1 MKENIIKYILTAL
14 FILVET
20 IWGQNYKITGSQI
33 TAGQAVSSSS
43 QFSMSA
49 TTTSQTSL
57 PSSSDSFSVS
67 QGMIGVIQ
75 TLNIIPPE
83 IYFSMTDNIFQ
94 SGSPINVVGVVK
106 DLNGIASA
114 NLHLQKGG
122 SLEEI
127 ILPMVALNDSLYEV
141 SIHDSLVTV
150 NNFRAYVRGVDNLE
164 NIASGPLFYPSIA
177 YGADE
182 LNTEIDNSVYPNGVI
197 SNKWRMISFPG
208 YVSDSI
214 ISNSKDEGHVFYA
227 WDNLENEWILPES
240 IDPGNAYWF
249 KHKYDKAV
257 PFSSDSGTAIAL
269 QKYKLTLIK
278 GWNMVGS
285 PFAFPVVVESDLSVV
300 SDLYF
305 FGDSLDRDGWVLKE
319 NIMNPWAGYAI
330 YTDYEDA
337 SIDLVPFN
345 EDNSQRI
352 LSRKSDNDGWL
363 IALSA
368 ETNSHVDN
376 SVLIGRSSESYDE
389 IDITDIPNLPKIED
403 GLSVLISQDDG
414 NSYNFSKDM
423 RSVNTQNGVW
433 NISIDSKPNSGKIK
447 FLANEVKPF
456 PKGIVMS
463 VLDIQNRKIYDD
475 IFENFI
481 LINDKSEV
489 EYELKFI
496 VGDPDYVKATILE
509 MLTIIPSEFVL
520 DKNFPNP
527 FNPITKMYY
536 SLPKRSLVSAK
547 VYNMLGQEVV
557 ILLNKEQPFGKY
569 SISWNGRDSFGKQV
583 SSGVYFAEIRA
594 SDKRRVN
601 KMLLM
606 K

>member
-1 MKENIIKYILTAL
+1 ME
-14 FILVET
+14 
-20 IWGQNYKITGSQI
+20 
-33 TAGQAVSSSS
+33 
-43 QFSMSA
+43 
-49 TTTSQTSL
+49 
-57 PSSSDSFSVS
+57 
-67 QGMIGVIQ
+67 
-75 TLNIIPPE
+75 
-83 IYFSMTDNIFQ
+83 
-94 SGSPINVVGVVK
+94 
-106 DLNGIASA
+106 
-114 NLHLQKGG
+114 
-122 SLEEI
+122 
-127 ILPMVALNDSLYEV
+127 
-141 SIHDSLVTV
+141 
-150 NNFRAYVRGVDNLE
+150 
-164 NIASGPLFYPSIA
+164 
-177 YGADE
+177 
-182 LNTEIDNSVYPNGVI
+182 
-197 SNKWRMISFPG
+197 
-208 YVSDSI
+208 
-214 ISNSKDEGHVFYA
+214 
-227 WDNLENEWILPES
+227 
-240 IDPGNAYWF
+240 
-249 KHKYDKAV
+249 
-257 PFSSDSGTAIAL
+257 
-269 QKYKLTLIK
+269 
-278 GWNMVGS
+278 
-285 PFAFPVVVESDLSVV
+285 
-300 SDLYF
+300 
-305 FGDSLDRDGWVLKE
+305 
-319 NIMNPWAGYAI
+319 
-330 YTDYEDA
+330 
-337 SIDLVPFN
+337 
-345 EDNSQRI
+345 
-352 LSRKSDNDGWL
+352 
-363 IALSA
+363 
-368 ETNSHVDN
+368 
-376 SVLIGRSSESYDE
+376 
-389 IDITDIPNLPKIED
+389 
-403 GLSVLISQDDG
+403 
-414 NSYNFSKDM
+414 
-423 RSVNTQNGVW
+423 W